1 MEGCIVA
8 LKLSSLGGGN
18 TNNFNID
25 IGSSG
30 NTTASLGSTY
40 PSGGYSITSQLSD
53 SSMDIYAIA
62 EDGSLSGY
70 TSSKGLIAT
79 KDFDTIVIFGATSN
93 DLLTFEY
100 KTTVSPSSSG
110 DEVSAAPFIT
120 SISASNLVDIDD
132 TTIIYG
138 GNFSTSIE
146 AYFVGSDNIDRAAK
160 SIVRSS
166 ISELIVTRPDNL
178 PAEYSPYS
186 IKLINNGISNPSA
199 TNVNILTNSVSA
211 GSSPTWS
218 TDSIDAAIYNSSYS
232 FSLSAS
238 DSDGGAIE
246 YSIVSG
252 SLPTGLTLNQSTGSI
267 SGTPSNSEELGTID
281 ITFRAT
287 DQGGNYLDKQ
297 LQLIYAEYP
306 ITGGTVTEFGGYKIH
321 TFDSSDNLTV
331 NVSKDIEYLIVAG
344 GGAGG
349 WDVGGGG
356 GAGGLLSG
364 SETIAN
370 PGTYPIVIGAGAAYI
385 TSNSERNS
393 GSNSS
398 FRSLTAIG
406 GGAGGNW
413 CNGAAAQNGLSGGSG
428 GGAGGW
434 QQASSLPG
442 SGTSGQGYAGGTRTA
457 SGSGWTGTGGGGAG
471 GSGSTNVNSSPSS
484 VSGGP
489 GVSSSISGT
498 SITYAS
504 GGKGGGDTWT
514 GASNGSINTGNGGD
528 GAGTTLNGT
537 YGGGSGGS
545 GIVIIRYLI

>member
-1 MEGCIVA
+1 MA

-18 TNNFNID
+18 TNSFNID

-30 NTTASLGSTY
+30 NTTVSLGSTY

-70 TSSKGLIAT
+70 TSNKALIAT
-79 KDFDTIVIFGATSN
+79 KYFDTIVIFGATSN

-100 KTTVSPSSSG
+100 KRTASPSSSG

-120 SISASNLVDIDD
+120 SISTSNLVDIDD

-166 ISELIVTRPDNL
+166 ISELIITRPDHL
-178 PAEYSPYS
+178 PPGYSPYS

-267 SGTPSNSEELGTID
+267 SGTPSNSGEFGTID

-306 ITGGTVTEFGGYKIH
+306 ITGGTVAEFGGYRIH

-370 PGTYPIVIGAGAAYI
+370 PGAYPIVIGAGAAYI

-406 GGAGGNW
+406 GGGGGNW

-434 QQASSLPG
+434 QQPSSLPG
-442 SGTSGQGYAGGTRTA
+442 SGTSGQGYAGGTRTG
-457 SGSGWTGTGGGGAG
+457 SGTGWTGTGGGGAG
-471 GSGSTNVNSSPSS
+471 GAGSTNVNSSPSS